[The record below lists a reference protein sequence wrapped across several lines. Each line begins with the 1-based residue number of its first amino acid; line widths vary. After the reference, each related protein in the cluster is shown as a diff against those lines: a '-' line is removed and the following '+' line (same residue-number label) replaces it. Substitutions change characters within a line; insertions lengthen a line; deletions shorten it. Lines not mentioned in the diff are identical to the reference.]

1 MIIISIM
8 EDDQKNHLLIN
19 KNLIRRVKQ
28 NNKDQEYEGGMSMDM
43 MDMMNEVE
51 VKSKKKRQ
59 VKKARICGKQLS

>member
-1 MIIISIM
+1 M

-51 VKSKKKRQ
+51 VKLKKKRQ